1 MSDLDAFEDD
11 LIEQFRGHP
20 VLRDIETVPEAT
32 LHEILL
38 QRRFVSLAFTPA
50 YDLAIDLLT
59 DEQAIRTARVILREE
74 YPEGTTP
81 GGTPS
86 HREDMVADIL
96 AAGVDRSAVL
106 RSRKSPATAAAVEAS
121 LELIAAAGE
130 SKYADVELLTVL
142 RLWGEVLVAVEYG
155 ELWRR
160 IGPILGRSSVFYYPH
175 LVHDAKSQ
183 PLVADSALSQT
194 HSDQLGSRLLQLL
207 DSAEAQQ
214 RFRVVEQVVVDIKTA
229 FYDQFVGQS
238 S

>member
-1 MSDLDAFEDD
+1 VRDLDEFEDN
-11 LIEQFRGHP
+11 LIAEFRGHP
-20 VLRDIETVPEAT
+20 VLRDIETVPEET

-86 HREDMVADIL
+86 HREDMVTDLL
-96 AAGVDRSAVL
+96 AVGIDRSALL

-121 LELIAAAGE
+121 LELIATAGE
-130 SKYADVELLTVL
+130 SKYADVELITLL
-142 RLWGEVLVAVEYG
+142 RFWGEVLVSVEYG

-160 IGPILGRSSVFYYPH
+160 IGPVLGRGSVFYYPH

-183 PLVADSALSQT
+183 PLVAEPAQSQT
-194 HSDQLGSRLLQLL
+194 HSDQLGLRLVQLL
-207 DSAEAQQ
+207 DSPEAQQ
-214 RFRVVEQVVVDIKTA
+214 RFRVIEQATIGIKAA
-229 FYDQFVGQS
+229 FYDQFRTQS